1 MNGLHI
7 GLLYLGYFSSFY
19 LTNIY
24 FNIDICEQSIF
35 INDLRTITPN
45 ISTNEATIDIGKVM
59 KIVGFSI
66 QGISRSTNFT
76 LKYSSSDS
84 IHDLKPVYQFTKNE
98 RVSFYFLFLL
108 SNTFENEKMFT
119 FHFPFSGKPHLN
131 IYLNGIFLG
140 IYNQCWQK
148 FIQKNLVCWR
158 SNKFEIYTIC
168 FRPVSE

>member
-1 MNGLHI
+1 MVFFLDFFGLKTFFRLFQFFSI
-7 GLLYLGYFSSFY
+7 SFKLL
-19 LTNIY
+19 
-24 FNIDICEQSIF
+24 DICEQSIF
-35 INDLRTITPN
+35 INDLRTTTVN
-45 ISTNEATIDIGKVM
+45 INNKEATIDIGKVM

-84 IHDLKPVYQFTKNE
+84 IHDLKPVYQLTKNE

-131 IYLNGIFLG
+131 I
-140 IYNQCWQK
+140 
-148 FIQKNLVCWR
+148 
-158 SNKFEIYTIC
+158 
-168 FRPVSE
+168 